1 MRSFRSV
8 RLLVIPALVV
18 PLVLSTVVV
27 SGSAWAKG
35 SKPVKC
41 TRMSGTYGGS
51 WTLSDCSPFT
61 VIGSGNPAGTIA
73 TAFPRS
79 PAVIT
84 WGTPVNR
91 HASPLQ
97 STISFVVVAADRAQ
111 EQVRGNGSGVR
122 ARRGPSRTTPSA
134 PGVKGKVKLF
144 VCDTGG
150 VLKAAKKLRL

>member
-8 RLLVIPALVV
+8 RLLVIPALVL
-18 PLVLSTVVV
+18 PLLLSTVVV

-97 STISFVVVAADRAQ
+97 STISFMVSQLTGHKNKCGRTALEYELV
-111 EQVRGNGSGVR
+111 GSITHN
-122 ARRGPSRTTPSA
+122 STS
-134 PGVKGKVKLF
+134 PGVKGRVKLF

>member
-8 RLLVIPALVV
+8 RLLVIPALVL

-41 TRMSGTYGGS
+41 TRLSGTYGGS
-51 WTLSDCSPFT
+51 WTLGDCSPFT
-61 VIGSGNPAGTIA
+61 VIGSGNPAGTIS

-97 STISFVVVAADRAQ
+97 STISFVVSQLTGHKNKCGPGALEYELV
-111 EQVRGNGSGVR
+111 GSIMHN
-122 ARRGPSRTTPSA
+122 SA
-134 PGVKGKVKLF
+134 SPGVKGKVKLF